1 MGAGVAGV
9 EAFDLVLLGGAS
21 AAGAAHDDGNIAGG
35 VVLHEIG
42 LLRGLTGGDDCEL
55 GIAICCSNDAGV
67 EVLGGIEVEDLRRLP
82 VANAGVAVR
91 CVLYGCNG
99 SDAGLASEER
109 LAKGRNGGADGGD
122 AAEACDD
129 DTIHFERGLLGV
141 RTRLWWWEV
150 PSLLLP

>member
-9 EAFDLVLLGGAS
+9 EAFDFMLFGGTP
-21 AAGAAHDDGNIAGG
+21 AAGATHDDGDVAWG

-55 GIAICCSNDAGV
+55 GVAICCGDDSGV
-67 EVLGGIEVEDLRRLP
+67 KVLGGIEVEDLRRLL
-82 VANAGVAVR
+82 VANAGVAVG
-91 CVLYGCNG
+91 CVLYGRNG

-109 LAKGRNGGADGGD
+109 FAKGGNGGADGRD

-129 DTIHFERGLLGV
+129 DTIHFERELLCV
-141 RTRLWWWEV
+141 TTRL
-150 PSLLLP
+150 